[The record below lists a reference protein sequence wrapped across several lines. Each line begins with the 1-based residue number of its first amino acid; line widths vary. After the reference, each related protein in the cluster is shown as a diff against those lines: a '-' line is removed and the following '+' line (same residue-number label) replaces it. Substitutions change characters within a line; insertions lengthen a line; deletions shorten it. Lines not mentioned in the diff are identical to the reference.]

1 MDVVMLS
8 LDLGEYAFSLVS
20 GAIKVEKQCVFLLEL
35 TRNFKTPPSYSID
48 FEFTGVF
55 RHRSFDELPI
65 GLKARI
71 GHWSNAKTVGGN
83 FVAVRFPR
91 LGVEPFVG
99 CLPTWTVPSGVMKTA
114 SSSDGGCAGPR
125 VCWSST
131 VWRS

>member
-1 MDVVMLS
+1 MDIVMLS
-8 LDLGEYAFSLVS
+8 FDLGEYAFHLIT
-20 GAIKVEKQCVFLLEL
+20 GTIEVEKQGVLLLEL
-35 TRNFKTPPSYSID
+35 ARNFKTPPSYSIY

-55 RHRSFDELPI
+55 RHRSFYELPI

-71 GHWSNAKTVGGN
+71 GHWRNAKTVGGS